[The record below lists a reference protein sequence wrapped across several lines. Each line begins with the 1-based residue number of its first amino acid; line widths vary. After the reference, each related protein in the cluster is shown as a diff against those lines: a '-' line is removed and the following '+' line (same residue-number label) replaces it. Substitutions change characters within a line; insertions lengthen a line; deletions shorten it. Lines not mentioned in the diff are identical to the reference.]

1 MASRRLAQLLGTW
14 RRRGSRRGSADLAAG
29 IRLLVTD
36 GRLPSGTAL
45 PAERE
50 LAAELGVSRTMVASA
65 WDLLREDGLVT
76 SRRGAGS
83 WVVLPAGSLPLR
95 PQDPF
100 DARDMIDFAR
110 AVPAAV
116 PGIEAAVDAAR
127 PRLAA
132 ELAGHGYYELG
143 LPALRARIA
152 ERFTTR
158 GLPTTADQVL
168 VTNGSHHVLALAL
181 RMLAGPGDRVLIEHP
196 TYPNSIDA
204 IRAAHAVPVPV
215 AMTEDGWDI
224 DGIEMALRQAAPRLA
239 YLIVD
244 YQNPTGFRLDAAG
257 RERLAAALRRT
268 RTPAVVDET
277 AVELDLDGDPADGP
291 PPFAGFAPD
300 WVIVAG
306 SAGKSYWGGL
316 RLGWVRASTEIINR
330 LGVARRGIDLGSPV
344 YEQLVL
350 GELLADP
357 DPLLRVRR
365 AELAARRDALVTA
378 LERHCP
384 QWTFRRPGGGFSLWC
399 RLPGPV
405 STRLAATAQNFGL
418 WVVPASR
425 FSAQGGLE
433 GWLRLPFTQPAEVL
447 AEGVRRLSLAAAAV
461 LDSATPAGELL
472 NPV

>member
-1 MASRRLAQLLGTW
+1 MAQLLGAW
-14 RRRGSRRGSADLAAG
+14 RRHGSRRGSADLAAG
-29 IRLLVTD
+29 IRLLVLD

-50 LAAELGVSRTMVASA
+50 LAAALGVSRTMVAAA
-65 WDLLREDGLVT
+65 WELLREEGLVV

-83 WVVLPAGSLPLR
+83 WTALPAGAVTAR

-110 AVPAAV
+110 AVPGAL
-116 PGIEAAVDAAR
+116 PGIGAAFDAAR
-127 PRLAA
+127 SRLAT

-152 ERFTTR
+152 ERFTAR
-158 GLPTTADQVL
+158 GLVTTPDQVL
-168 VTNGSHHVLALAL
+168 ITNGSQHALALAL
-181 RMLAGPGDRVLIEHP
+181 RMLAGPGDRVLLEQP

-204 IRAAHAVPVPV
+204 IRGAHAIPVPVP
-215 AMTEDGWDI
+215 MTDDGWDV

-244 YQNPTGFRLDAAG
+244 FQNPTGFRLDAAG

-291 PPFAGFAPD
+291 PSLAGFAPD

-306 SAGKSYWGGL
+306 SAGKTFWGGL
-316 RLGWVRASTEIINR
+316 RLGWVRASTEIISR
-330 LGVARRGIDLGSPV
+330 LGVARRGIDLGSAV

-350 GELLADP
+350 TELLADP
-357 DPLLRVRR
+357 EPLLRARR
-365 AELAARRDALVTA
+365 ADLAARRDVLIDALHT
-378 LERHCP
+378 HCP
-384 QWTFRRPGGGFSLWC
+384 EWTFRRPDGGLSVWC
-399 RLPGPV
+399 RLPSPV
-405 STRLAATAQNFGL
+405 STRLAAFAENFGL
-418 WVVPASR
+418 WLVPASR
-425 FSAQGGLE
+425 FSVHGGLE

-447 AEGVRRLSLAAAAV
+447 TEGVRRLSCAAAAV
-461 LDSATPAGELL
+461 LETAAGPLL